1 VSQRRAWRRAVYD
14 VIQTMTSSV
23 PQGHVTIERLCRLA
37 RVSRAGYYRLWQASA
52 PRQHDTAV
60 RDAIQRLVLANGRYR
75 RGYRYITRQLRH
87 DGLIVNHKRVLRLMR
102 EDNLLAL
109 RRRPFVPLTTEAR
122 HHWPVVPNLA
132 RDMQLSALDQLWVA
146 DITYIRLQQEFAYLA
161 VVLDA
166 FSRRVIGWAM
176 ADHLGASL
184 AVAALTMAVA
194 ARRPPWG
201 SLVHHS
207 DRGVQYACAEY
218 TGLLDAHGIAAS
230 MSRVGNPYDNAKAER
245 FIRTLKSEEIDGT
258 RYRDHRDAADH
269 IGAFIDQVY
278 NCQRLHSALDYQTPA
293 AFEAELRA
301 RGRATASPAAVGFQG
316 IRKSTMMPDAQ
327 STT

>member
-1 VSQRRAWRRAVYD
+1 VSERRAWRRAVYE
-14 VIQTMTSSV
+14 VIQTMTSSMS
-23 PQGHVTIERLCRLA
+23 QGQVTIERLCRLA

-102 EDNLLAL
+102 EDNLLGL
-109 RRRPFVPLTTEAR
+109 RRQPFVPLTTDTR
-122 HHWPVVPNLA
+122 HRWPVVPNLA

-161 VVLDA
+161 LVLDA
-166 FSRRVIGWAM
+166 FSRRVIGWSM

-184 AVAALTMAVA
+184 ALAALAMALA

-218 TGLLDAHGIAAS
+218 AGLLDAHGIAAS

-269 IGAFIDQVY
+269 IGAFIDEVY
-278 NCQRLHSALDYQTPA
+278 NCQRLHSALGYQTPV
-293 AFEAELRA
+293 AFEAEQRA
-301 RGRATASPAAVGFQG
+301 LTPATASPAELGF
-316 IRKSTMMPDAQ
+316 
-327 STT
+327 